1 MNALMILDNLLN
13 SRRVEVV
20 DYYEDPDGKK
30 HRVVNKDETE
40 AAQIKADAIKERFSE
55 WIWED
60 ADRRENLCQIYNQSI
75 NCIRPREYD
84 GSILQLPGMNPDI
97 TLRPHQKNAVARIL
111 FGKTHC
117 WLMPLVP
124 ERPLK

>member
-60 ADRRENLCQIYNQSI
+60 ADRRKISVRSTI
-75 NCIRPREYD
+75 SRSTASVH
-84 GSILQLPGMNPDI
+84 GSMTAASYSCP
-97 TLRPHQKNAVARIL
+97 A
-111 FGKTHC
+111 
-117 WLMPLVP
+117 
-124 ERPLK
+124 